1 MNILMVASEATPFA
15 KTGGLAD
22 VLGGLPPALAALG
35 EQVAVVLPAYRSN
48 YYPAPPREV
57 YRNLWIPI
65 GPGYTADIYE
75 SVDRGARYYFVHCPP
90 LYDRDGIYASG
101 GFDYLDNYLRFA
113 ALSMAAIGVAR
124 HLFRPQIIHTHD
136 WQGALTPVY
145 IREHFHTDPN
155 FLGVK
160 LLFTIH
166 NAGYQ
171 GIFGPEIL
179 PAIGLDTRLFNP
191 SQFEFFGK
199 VNLMKAGVA
208 WSHAVSTVSKGYAR
222 EIQTPEYGFGL
233 DGFFRSHGPV
243 EGIVNGVDYSEW
255 SPEHDPNIASAYA
268 IEDLSGKQECKRALL
283 DEFGLPPESRDR
295 PLIGIVSRFARQKG
309 FDLIAEVADRLLD
322 QNVSLVVLGSGDPEY
337 ESMFRH
343 LAGVRP
349 NKVGVRTDYDN
360 GLAHRIEAGADMF
373 LMPSRYEPCG
383 LNQIYSL
390 RYGTIPIV
398 RATGGLDDTID
409 DETGF
414 KFRDYSG
421 EALLSAI
428 QSALEGYKD
437 RESWEAMM
445 KRGMRKDFSWSAAA
459 REYLALYQR
468 LLGT

>member
-22 VLGGLPPALAALG
+22 VLGGLPPALAAHG
-35 EQVAVVLPAYRSN
+35 EQVAVVLPAYRGN

-75 SVDRGARYYFVHCPP
+75 SSDRGAKFYFVHCPP

-101 GFDYLDNYLRFA
+101 GWDFLDNYLRFA
-113 ALSMAAIGVAR
+113 ALSMAAVGVAR
-124 HLFRPQIIHTHD
+124 NLFRPQIIHTHD

-145 IREHFHTDPN
+145 IREHFHTDPT

-171 GIFGPEIL
+171 GIFGPEII
-179 PAIGLDTRLFNP
+179 PEIGLDPRLFNP
-191 SQFEFFGK
+191 SQFEFYGK
-199 VNLMKAGVA
+199 VNLMKGGVA
-208 WSHAVSTVSKGYAR
+208 WSHRVSTVSKAYAR

-233 DGFFRSHGPV
+233 DGFLREHRPI
-243 EGIVNGVDYSEW
+243 EGIINGVDYREW
-255 SPEHDPNIASAYA
+255 NPEHDPYISTHYSAD
-268 IEDLSGKQECKRALL
+268 DLSGKIDCKRALL
-283 DEFGLPPESRDR
+283 AEFGMPAESAGR

-309 FDLIAEVADRLLD
+309 FDLIAEIASRLLD
-322 QNVSLVVLGSGDPEY
+322 QDISLIVLGSGEAEY
-337 ESMFRH
+337 ESMFNH
-343 LAGVRP
+343 FAWVRP
-349 NKVGVRTDYDN
+349 DKVGVRTSYDN
-360 GLAHRIEAGADMF
+360 ALAHRIEAGADMF

-390 RYGTIPIV
+390 RYGTVPIV

-409 DETGF
+409 EETGF
-414 KFRDYSG
+414 KFQDYSG
-421 EALLSAI
+421 DALLSAI
-428 QSALEGYKD
+428 QSALEGYRDHDAWK
-437 RESWEAMM
+437 SMM
-445 KRGMRKDFSWSAAA
+445 RRGMHKDFSWNAVAK
-459 REYLALYQR
+459 EYIALYRR
-468 LLGT
+468 LLAS